1 MLLLGV
7 RLSELPRL
15 AVSVNSA
22 GTEVSSAFSTRTRI
36 VLVLFIQCL
45 VNFFGVAQF
54 SRNTGSCDSARDC
67 LSCYEQGSPPW
78 GSRSF
83 LEEIV
88 PLGGLGLGMAGPGSS
103 SLTAVECKHPLEVW
117 PESHWPGFKLP
128 KAGVLQSCTTR

>member
-45 VNFFGVAQF
+45 VTFWSSAIF
-54 SRNTGSCDSARDC
+54 SEYWFRCDSARDY

-88 PLGGLGLGMAGPGSS
+88 PLGGLGLPVGMAGPR
-103 SLTAVECKHPLEVW
+103 VPV
-117 PESHWPGFKLP
+117 P
-128 KAGVLQSCTTR
+128 

>member
-45 VNFFGVAQF
+45 VTFWSSAIF
-54 SRNTGSCDSARDC
+54 SE
-67 LSCYEQGSPPW
+67 YW
-78 GSRSF
+78 F
-83 LEEIV
+83 L
-88 PLGGLGLGMAGPGSS
+88 
-103 SLTAVECKHPLEVW
+103 
-117 PESHWPGFKLP
+117 
-128 KAGVLQSCTTR
+128 